1 VYDVLGREVQ
11 ELVNE
16 VLQPGTHRATFD
28 ASMLSSGVYFYRM
41 EVRHGGSSTEDF
53 IDVKRFVVLK

>member
-1 VYDVLGREVQ
+1 MFDILGRQ
-11 ELVNE
+11 IQTLVNSRFSA
-16 VLQPGTHRATFD
+16 GTYETKFD

-41 EVRHGGSSTEDF
+41 EVRHGGSSTGDF